1 MLRWWSAFSY
11 LPIRFVFYMA
21 TSTLVISPL
30 PNSTGMNKQLT
41 MVVLSE
47 AQAFTTQV
55 PWGKCLSNF
64 TIQNIIKTLENCWI
78 YWILLANTCFQCFQ
92 PKMITEISWL
102 KNQNLLR
109 YSWEGDILLLGKG
122 EEMQTYFLTF
132 LVLVGTKKIRPNRSS
147 MWQKY
152 DLNLR
157 LSGYAHHYPLNAI
170 YTSLQAHA
178 WKCMARQAYL
188 SQVTVAK

>member
-1 MLRWWSAFSY
+1 
-11 LPIRFVFYMA
+11 MA
-21 TSTLVISPL
+21 ASTLVISPL
-30 PNSTGMNKQLT
+30 PNSTGMNRQLT
-41 MVVLSE
+41 MIVLSE

-78 YWILLANTCFQCFQ
+78 CWILLANTCFQCFQ
-92 PKMITEISWL
+92 PKTITEISWL
-102 KNQNLLR
+102 KNQNLFTLQKVI
-109 YSWEGDILLLGKG
+109 YFFLGGGRKCKHI
-122 EEMQTYFLTF
+122 FLTF
-132 LVLVGTKKIRPNRSS
+132 LVLVGTGKIRPNRSS

-152 DLNLR
+152 DLNLG

-178 WKCMARQAYL
+178 WKCMARLAYL